1 MDQVRP
7 EVLRISFHL
16 EYQGFVLFC
25 AEELEV
31 VFSATDFKTSLIKQ
45 HDKPLF
51 SILRREVH
59 LIGSR
64 SLHLLMIV
72 LWFFKLNDLAEIEVI
87 AITARLHWLLGPF
100 GLH

>member
-1 MDQVRP
+1 VNQVRP
-7 EVLRISFHL
+7 EVLRVSFHL
-16 EYQGFVLFC
+16 VYQGFVLFC

-45 HDKPLF
+45 HNKPLF

-64 SLHLLMIV
+64 CLHLLMT
-72 LWFFKLNDLAEIEVI
+72 LLRFFKLNDLAEIEVI
-87 AITARLHWLLGPF
+87 AITARFHWLLGPF
-100 GLH
+100 

>member
-7 EVLRISFHL
+7 EVLRVSFHL
-16 EYQGFVLFC
+16 EYQGFVLFS
-25 AEELEV
+25 AEELKV

-45 HDKPLF
+45 HDEPLF

-59 LIGSR
+59 LIGLR
-64 SLHLLMIV
+64 CLRLLNIV